1 MRLTRPFG
9 LPDGRVGGAPPPVA
23 FVRPRASLGPVSL
36 APRSSSDHVSWS
48 DVVVVNEGNGMVRCR
63 GRASARRVTAKKGT
77 ETAVKVARIRPCGC
91 RPCPACNLPD
101 GHMRGREIPGPGPI
115 LSRFCSDL
123 VLSRDNPSNS
133 GSQGPLRDHTYHI
146 TNTVRTTTS
155 ISTST
160 GCLRAARALGS
171 APGPAARPQ
180 RRPRASARSCEGS
193 RSTVT
198 ARHCRRQNQARSSP
212 ASGGKRVETKTL
224 CLWMRNRGPRH

>member
-146 TNTVRTTTS
+146 TNVSAIRKTERRYLSSVQQAQVARVGRFQSLRTNS
-155 ISTST
+155 R
-160 GCLRAARALGS
+160 LQPKPDAL
-171 APGPAARPQ
+171 GPAAGYGG
-180 RRPRASARSCEGS
+180 RR
-193 RSTVT
+193 
-198 ARHCRRQNQARSSP
+198 
-212 ASGGKRVETKTL
+212 
-224 CLWMRNRGPRH
+224 